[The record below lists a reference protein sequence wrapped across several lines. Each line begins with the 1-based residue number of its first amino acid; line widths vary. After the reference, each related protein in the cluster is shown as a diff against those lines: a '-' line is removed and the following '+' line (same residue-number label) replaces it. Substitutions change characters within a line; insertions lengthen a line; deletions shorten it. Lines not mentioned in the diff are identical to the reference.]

1 MKITIIILLIIIANL
16 LLTIIFYKKEIRYIS
31 KQISKSKGNLTNIK
45 VNTLNKEIEELA
57 QKIDELYEINHKINL
72 KLRNKEEKLR
82 ESIENMSHD
91 LRTPLTSIM
100 GYVQFLKDDDLKQE
114 DKLRYIEIIER
125 RTQNLNTLINC
136 FYDLSRIEN
145 NEYKFKLKSINIG
158 NMLLENIAAF
168 YDDFTNNGI
177 EPRIQID
184 EEVPSIIADENAVMR
199 IFSNLIN
206 NMIKHGDK
214 YVDISLKK
222 KGNCVQ
228 TEFINSAPNLKEE
241 EVEKI
246 FDRFFTGDAARTDKS
261 TGLGLC
267 ITKAL
272 VEQMGHEIE
281 ATFENEKLKIKI
293 CWQIKRE
300 VK

>member
-1 MKITIIILLIIIANL
+1 MEVIILILLIIILSL
-16 LLTIIFYKKEIRYIS
+16 LLLIISYKKDIRYIS
-31 KQISKSKGNLTNIK
+31 RQISKSKGDLTNIK
-45 VNTLNKEIEELA
+45 MSSLNKEIEELA
-57 QKIDELYEINHKINL
+57 IKIDELYLTNHKINL
-72 KLRNKEEKLR
+72 KIRNNEEKLR

-100 GYVQFLKDDDLKQE
+100 GFVQLLKDEQLSKE
-114 DKLRYIEIIER
+114 EKLRYISIIER
-125 RTQNLNTLINC
+125 RTENLNTLINC

-145 NEYKFKLKSINIG
+145 NEYKFKLEYVNLSEI
-158 NMLLENIAAF
+158 LVENIAAF
-168 YDDFTNNGI
+168 YDDFINNGI
-177 EPRIQID
+177 EPKIQID
-184 EEVPSIIADENAVMR
+184 ENVSNVIADKNAVMR

-214 YVDISLKK
+214 SVDISL
-222 KGNCVQ
+222 NNVDNYVETQ
-228 TEFINSAPNLKEE
+228 FINSAPNLKPE

-246 FDRFFTGDAARTDKS
+246 FDRFYTGDAARTDKS

-272 VEQMGHEIE
+272 VEQMGHKVE
-281 ATFENEKLKIKI
+281 ANLEDGRLKIKI
-293 CWQIKRE
+293 RWQIKRA